1 MGIISFKIFQLLLLI
16 GEAFEDHSDE
26 VCGAVVNVRSKGDK
40 IGVWTADAKKSES
53 ILKIG

>member
-1 MGIISFKIFQLLLLI
+1 MI
-16 GEAFEDHSDE
+16 GEAFAEHSDA

-40 IGVWTADAKKSES
+40 IGVWTADVKQNES